1 MEFMF
6 FFVWIVIVI
15 TFVITILASTAS
27 KFKGRLKA
35 PTIAHDGHVI
45 PGENDIT
52 CEGAYGHNHAYAVSM
67 GETPR
72 YIVHEDPDD
81 GYVVL
86 NGVLRRIEDCKYL

>member
-6 FFVWIVIVI
+6 FFVWIFIVI
-15 TFVITILASTAS
+15 TFVIAILGSTAS
-27 KFKGRLKA
+27 KFKGKVRM

-45 PGENDIT
+45 PRENDIT
-52 CEGAYGHNHAYAVSM
+52 CESTYGHNHAYAVSM